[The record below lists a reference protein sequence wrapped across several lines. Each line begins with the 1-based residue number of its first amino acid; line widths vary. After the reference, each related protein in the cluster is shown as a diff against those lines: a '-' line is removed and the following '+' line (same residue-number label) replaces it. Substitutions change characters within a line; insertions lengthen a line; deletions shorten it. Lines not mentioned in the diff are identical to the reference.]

1 MTEARPPQ
9 PASTVAGVSVQP
21 VAVVFFREAAAD
33 ARVTQPVN
41 VYINGQYQTSLVD
54 NNFSEYALCP
64 GQHSLVVAIN
74 DAQQRYATKQ
84 QRSNFVVGS
93 EPMQYFR
100 VSEDA
105 AGQVRVVPATT
116 AAAQAA
122 VPSLRTRQAH
132 TISRVTR
139 TGCPAA

>member
-9 PASTVAGVSVQP
+9 SAPTVPGASVQP
-21 VAVVFFREAAAD
+21 VSVVFFRD
-33 ARVTQPVN
+33 AGASARSRQSVN
-41 VYINGQYQTSLVD
+41 VYINGQYQASLVD

-74 DAQQRYATKQ
+74 DAQQRYAAKQ
-84 QRSNFVVGS
+84 QRTNFVVGS
-93 EPMQYFR
+93 EPIQYFR

-105 AGQVRVVPATT
+105 AGQVRVVPATA